1 MAGLGSRLHTP
12 PMTKSVAEHFDQWAP
27 RYDAEIRRQVPR
39 YDEIHDTLVSLL
51 AVRPPRRVLDLG
63 TGTGTTALR
72 VLDAFPK
79 AHVVAV
85 DVSEQMLGQAADRL
99 AAYGDR
105 FEAHRS
111 DIADPELDGHYDA
124 IVSVLAVHHLWA
136 DEKRH
141 LFAHLWEHTAPGG
154 IVILAD
160 AFRHASD
167 LLRQLYAYP
176 RPEDPHEA
184 EHDHPD
190 TTAEHLQWLIAAG
203 FASVDVVWKYEDV
216 GVLVAWKADRR

>member
-1 MAGLGSRLHTP
+1 MAKT
-12 PMTKSVAEHFDQWAP
+12 VAEHFDQWAS

-63 TGTGTTALR
+63 TGTGTTAFR
-72 VLDAFPK
+72 VLYAFPE
-79 AHVVAV
+79 ARVVAV
-85 DVSEQMLGQAADRL
+85 DVSEQMLGQAAERL
-99 AAYGDR
+99 AAYGER
-105 FEAHRS
+105 FEGHRS
-111 DIADPELDGHYDA
+111 DIADPELGGHYDA
-124 IVSVLAVHHLWA
+124 IISVLAVHHLWA

-160 AFRHASD
+160 VFRHASD
-167 LLRQLYAYP
+167 LLRQLYDYP